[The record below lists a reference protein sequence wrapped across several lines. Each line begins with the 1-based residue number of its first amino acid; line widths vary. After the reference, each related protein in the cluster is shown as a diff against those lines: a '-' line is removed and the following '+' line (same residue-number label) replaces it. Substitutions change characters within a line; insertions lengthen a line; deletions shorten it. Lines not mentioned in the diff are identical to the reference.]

1 MRQAGDSSQEE
12 TLTFSYWITVLGLL
26 KIGIAWEAINEFTD
40 EEINLVLGIQ
50 AALSQRESDEQ
61 ARAMARGQMPQM

>member
-40 EEINLVLGIQ
+40 EEINLVIGVQ
-50 AALSQRESDEQ
+50 AALDQRDADEQ

>member
-1 MRQAGDSSQEE
+1 LQ
-12 TLTFSYWITVLGLL
+12 LL
-26 KIGIAWEAINEFTD
+26 KLGITWEAIHQFTD
-40 EEINLVLGIQ
+40 EEMNLVLGIQ

>member
-1 MRQAGDSSQEE
+1 MI
-12 TLTFSYWITVLGLL
+12 FSYWLTVLQLL
-26 KIGIAWEAINEFTD
+26 KLGITWEAIHQFTD
-40 EEINLVLGIQ
+40 EEMNLVLGIQ